1 MKKHRLTIS
10 ILFMVFTLT
19 SSLKIAGT
27 FGYYALFT
35 DDFVERFCENK
46 ERPELN
52 CDGKCYLAKM
62 LLQESKDET
71 PPIYVDFLKN
81 ETVLF
86 LEKSTTFDFIG
97 DRESDLANYGYTNN
111 YHFRFLQEDIQPPRV

>member
-62 LLQESKDET
+62 LLQESKDDT
-71 PPIYVDFLKN
+71 PPINIDLLKN

-86 LEKSTTFDFIG
+86 LEKSITFDFIG
-97 DRESDLANYGYTNN
+97 DRESDLANYGYTNH

>member
-1 MKKHRLTIS
+1 MFFL
-10 ILFMVFTLT
+10 VVTLT

-62 LLQESKDET
+62 LLQESKDDK
-71 PPIYVDFLKN
+71 PPINIDLLKN

-86 LEKSTTFDFIG
+86 LEKSITFDFIG
-97 DRESDLANYGYTNN
+97 DREFDLANYGYTNH
-111 YHFRFLQEDIQPPRV
+111 YHFRFLQEEIQPPRA